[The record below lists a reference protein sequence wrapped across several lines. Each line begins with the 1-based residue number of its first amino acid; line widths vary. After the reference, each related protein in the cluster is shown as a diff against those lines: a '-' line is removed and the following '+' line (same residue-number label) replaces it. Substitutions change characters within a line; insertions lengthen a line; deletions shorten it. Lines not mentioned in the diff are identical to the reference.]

1 MWDVI
6 FHNKVDLNSGMTSL
20 VGQTVKNLP
29 AGEWNGHP
37 LQYSYLENSMDIGP
51 WRATV
56 LGVTKNQTQ
65 LSN

>member
-29 AGEWNGHP
+29 VMWE
-37 LQYSYLENSMDIGP
+37 
-51 WRATV
+51 T
-56 LGVTKNQTQ
+56 
-65 LSN
+65 